1 MLVVVAGFP
10 IAYDGPVY
18 HGVDAVIDKDFAAAK
33 KWLNSL
39 KQMFFCGINCSGT
52 CFFVN
57 FGQANQ
63 QALTDVTVTAM
74 QQYIEENQFAPGSML
89 PKVEA
94 AISFAES
101 KPNRQSDYR
110 AFRISFGSNQRRKV
124 VHELHNK
131 FSVFNFHKRL
141 KQTHLADYLNR

>member
-1 MLVVVAGFP
+1 M
-10 IAYDGPVY
+10 
-18 HGVDAVIDKDFAAAK
+18 
-33 KWLNSL
+33 
-39 KQMFFCGINCSGT
+39 FCGINCSGT
-52 CFFVN
+52 CFVN

-101 KPNRQSDYR
+101 KPNRRDYR
-110 AFRISFGSNQRRKV
+110 AFRISFGSNQRRKWYT
-124 VHELHNK
+124 NYTIN
-131 FSVFNFHKRL
+131 S
-141 KQTHLADYLNR
+141 QYLTFTKD